1 MDPEL
6 IIPNLHKDI
15 QEYSASRQI
24 DMFMFTGQISR
35 DSADRFI
42 DLVEAEKKHKE
53 LVLTIITP
61 GGDPHAAYRIAAF
74 LKRTYG
80 EKFDLFIPS
89 YCKSAGT
96 LIALA
101 ARNLIFGKFGE
112 LGPLDVQLI
121 KEDDQSRTSGLSLL
135 QALYFLQNLSSNV
148 FTQSFKTIL
157 KDVDEFISYRLAG
170 EFSSQLIK
178 ATVGPILA
186 NVDPIRL
193 GEIMRS
199 NNIANHYGKRLEC
212 EDEIVSKLVIGY
224 DDHGI
229 VIDED
234 EARSIGFHILNANP
248 LEQAII
254 SNLSKLFRME
264 LIKNHLVNLTTC
276 FNFENTNESQQNDAA
291 DERSVVEDVPS
302 ESEDTTRI
310 DRKRAKK

>member
-1 MDPEL
+1 MNPES
-6 IIPNLHKDI
+6 IISILSKYI
-15 QEYSASRQI
+15 QEYSSTRKV
-24 DMFMFTGQISR
+24 DMLLFTGQINR
-35 DSADRFI
+35 ESADRFI
-42 DLVEAEKKHKE
+42 ELVETEKKYDE

-74 LKRTYG
+74 LKRTYKN
-80 EKFDLFIPS
+80 KFDLFIPS

-135 QALYFLQNLSSNV
+135 QALYFLQNLSSDV

-157 KDVDEFISYRLAG
+157 KEVDEFISYRLAG
-170 EFSSQLIK
+170 EFSSHLIK

-199 NNIANHYGKRLEC
+199 NNIAIHYGK
-212 EDEIVSKLVIGY
+212 
-224 DDHGI
+224 
-229 VIDED
+229 
-234 EARSIGFHILNANP
+234 N
-248 LEQAII
+248 
-254 SNLSKLFRME
+254 
-264 LIKNHLVNLTTC
+264 
-276 FNFENTNESQQNDAA
+276 
-291 DERSVVEDVPS
+291 
-302 ESEDTTRI
+302 
-310 DRKRAKK
+310 